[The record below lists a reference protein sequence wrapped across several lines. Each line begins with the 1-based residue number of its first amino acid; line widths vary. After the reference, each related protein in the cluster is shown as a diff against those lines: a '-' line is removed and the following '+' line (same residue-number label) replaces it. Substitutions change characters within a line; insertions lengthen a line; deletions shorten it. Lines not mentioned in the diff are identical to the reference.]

1 MNTLNPLQGLGLGYN
16 HTFQDM
22 KSDSTFRSYMN
33 TDMQES
39 PCTESLEDSHVN
51 LLLL

>member
-1 MNTLNPLQGLGLGYN
+1 MNALNPLQDLGLGYN

-39 PCTESLEDSHVN
+39 HLMALGISLY
-51 LLLL
+51 